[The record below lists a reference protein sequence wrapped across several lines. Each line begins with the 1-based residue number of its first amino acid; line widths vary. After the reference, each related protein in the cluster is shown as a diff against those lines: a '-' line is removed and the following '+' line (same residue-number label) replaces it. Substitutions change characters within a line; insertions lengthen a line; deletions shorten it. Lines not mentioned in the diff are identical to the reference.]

1 MFFQFINGRASGRAK
16 YSPTKYSLIF
26 VIVSSLIPAVCF
38 AASSRSAE
46 VAAVY
51 KAEGMPELQLASFE
65 NELLDCSAL
74 AAIHMWIGDNLGD
87 NSGAEVRKKLNNDY
101 WIDLSKGYL
110 SLAQEASDEA
120 DLSQQL
126 GVRMRALSAEFRD
139 LTESQAEPESW
150 ANWYDLI
157 DRCDTWRPEKPAH
170 AFYNNGRSSVVDV
183 KQQSPGIK
191 APT

>member
-51 KAEGMPELQLASFE
+51 KAEGITQLKIASYE
-65 NELLDCSAL
+65 DELLDCSAL
-74 AAIHMWIGDNLGD
+74 AAIHLWIGDNLGD
-87 NSGAEVRKKLNNDY
+87 DSGAEVRKKLNNDY

-126 GVRMRALSAEFRD
+126 GVRMRALSAEFRE

-157 DRCDTWRPEKPAH
+157 DRCDTWRPEKPTH
-170 AFYNNGRSSVVDV
+170 AFYNNGRQSIVDS
-183 KQQSPGIK
+183 KQSPGTK

>member
-1 MFFQFINGRASGRAK
+1 MFLQFISGRVFGR
-16 YSPTKYSLIF
+16 SSTLLILL
-26 VIVSSLIPAVCF
+26 VAGTLTPATGA

-51 KAEGMPELQLASFE
+51 KAEGMVELQLAPFE

-110 SLAQEASDEA
+110 SLAQEASGEA

-126 GVRMRALSAEFRD
+126 GVRMRALSAEFRE

-157 DRCDTWRPEKPAH
+157 DRCDTWRPEKPTH
-170 AFYNNGRSSVVDV
+170 AFYNNGRQSIVDS
-183 KQQSPGIK
+183 KQSPGTK